1 MKVKN
6 ILLAVELVDNEREVI
21 QTALEYAKQFD
32 AKITLI
38 HAVEHVINYGTS
50 YGVAMGAEI
59 EEALLESA
67 TKLMSKLG
75 TKMDISEKNQVIK
88 FGSAK
93 YVILEEADKT
103 KADLIII
110 GSHGRHGVR
119 LFLGSTANAILHGA
133 KCDVLAVRIKK

>member
-1 MKVKN
+1 MSIKN
-6 ILLAVELVDNEREVI
+6 ILLAVELINDERGVI
-21 QTALEYAKQFD
+21 QKALEYAKQFN
-32 AKITLI
+32 AKITLV
-38 HAVEHVINYGTS
+38 HGVEHIINYGTA

-67 TKLMSKLG
+67 TRLMTKLG
-75 TKMDISEKNQVIK
+75 KKINVDEKNQIIK

-93 YVILEEADKT
+93 NVILEEADRI

-119 LFLGSTANAILHGA
+119 LFLGSTANAVLHGA